1 MNGNA
6 HLSLGD
12 LFSALGQRDRAI
24 EEYRACTRFNPTMI
38 SGNVRAGDLYL
49 ETDRLRDAAFEYKCA
64 IENSKEDSA
73 RAHYGLGRVYVK
85 LGQPEQAIPEFEA
98 ALKLDSNLVESKVAL
113 DAVRAGHPGIVAA
126 PLSTVRPKA
135 AAKTQTAPE
144 PEPAAAMS
152 RSDEKPGR

>member
-12 LFSALGQRDRAI
+12 LFSALGEKDRAI

-49 ETDRLRDAAFEYKCA
+49 ETDRLRDASFEYKCA

-73 RAHYGLGRVYVK
+73 RSHYGLGRVYVK

-98 ALKLDSNLVESKVAL
+98 ALKLDSNLVEAKTAL
-113 DAVRAGHPGIVAA
+113 DAVRAAHPQAVGKPETV
-126 PLSTVRPKA
+126 VRPKSA
-135 AAKTQTAPE
+135 APRETAE
-144 PEPAAAMS
+144 QPEPAEQPLRS
-152 RSDEKPGR
+152 R